1 MSVTTTPHHH
11 NRFTALFPGPTGW
24 AGARRELL
32 TLWCKGR
39 LTEGD
44 TSTIR
49 LGTTPSGLSSA
60 TSTIPPLFFTGRM
73 PFLPPNQQCQSTEG
87 NYRIRIREKTLEFS
101 STVLPAPSP
110 YLHATNQQRQIT
122 EQNSTHGLPSTKDNY
137 SLDLILSSLT
147 PDGQL
152 PLPQCWLADSSK
164 HLTTSWSQESYLLLL
179 VSRQQLNGRR
189 Q

>member
-1 MSVTTTPHHH
+1 VSRCQKRTSDFMVQGKINRGRHIDHPAGHH
-11 NRFTALFPGPTGW
+11 PDQPVPTS
-24 AGARRELL
+24 A
-32 TLWCKGR
+32 
-39 LTEGD
+39 
-44 TSTIR
+44 I
-49 LGTTPSGLSSA
+49 PLS
-60 TSTIPPLFFTGRM
+60 FTGQM

-152 PLPQCWLADSSK
+152 PLPQC
-164 HLTTSWSQESYLLLL
+164 
-179 VSRQQLNGRR
+179 
-189 Q
+189 